1 MKFINSSRLFTA
13 SCFALVTT
21 AFAFAI
27 RAGILENLGDDFG
40 LSKEQLGWFNFAVLG
55 FGFPIATLAGGFLYN
70 NLGPKKMMLLAL
82 AAHLSGII
90 MTITAT
96 GYMMLLVSSFL
107 IGFGNGMVEAA
118 CNPLIAGMYNENKTK
133 MLNKFHVWFP
143 GGIFI
148 GALIS
153 QFMTSANMGW
163 QMQIAVMLLPCI
175 AYAILFWGQE
185 FPEGRDAGQASLSSN
200 LAGMATPLF
209 VFMSICMLLTA
220 NTELTIQQWVGPL
233 LTQSGAK
240 PMVILALTTAL
251 MAVGR
256 YFAGPIIHKLNPSGV
271 LWASSII
278 ATIGVYLLS
287 TTTGAGTTY
296 LAAIMFAVGVCY
308 FWPTMLGFVGEYIPK
323 SGALGM
329 SVVGGLGMLA
339 TGLAQPIVGQWIDA
353 SKSEAS
359 ARGLTDKAADLFAGQ
374 ATLSNL
380 LFFPMALVVAFG
392 ALWFLMRK
400 NNSN

>member
-27 RAGILENLGDDFG
+27 RAGILKSLGVEFG

-70 NLGPKKMMLLAL
+70 NLGPKKMMRLAL
-82 AAHLSGII
+82 VAHLSGIL

-96 GYMMLLVSSFL
+96 GYIMLLVSSFL

-143 GGIFI
+143 GGMFL

-153 QFMTSANMGW
+153 QFMTSASMGW

-185 FPEGRDAGQASLSSN
+185 FPEGRDAGQASLGSN
-200 LAGMATPLF
+200 MAGMATPLF
-209 VFMSICMLLTA
+209 VFMAICMILTA
-220 NTELTIQQWVGPL
+220 NAELTTQQWVESL
-233 LTQSGAK
+233 LSQSGAE
-240 PMVILALTTAL
+240 PMIILAMTTAL

-278 ATIGVYLLS
+278 ASVGIYLLS

-296 LAAIMFAVGVCY
+296 FAAFMFAVGVCY

-329 SVVGGLGMLA
+329 SVIGGIGMLF
-339 TGLAQPIVGQWIDA
+339 TGLAQPVVG
-353 SKSEAS
+353 SMMENFKKSATTS
-359 ARGLTDKAADLFAGQ
+359 GMTDKAADLFAGQ

-380 LFFPMALVVAFG
+380 LFLPMALVVAFG

>member
-27 RAGILENLGDDFG
+27 RAGILESLGDDFG
-40 LSKEQLGWFNFAVLG
+40 LTKQQLGYFNLAVLG
-55 FGFPIATLAGGFLYN
+55 IGFPIATLAGGFLYN
-70 NLGPKKMMLLAL
+70 SLGPKKMMLLAL
-82 AAHLSGII
+82 VAHLSGIL

-96 GYMMLLVSSFL
+96 GFMMLLISSFL

-143 GGIFI
+143 GGIFL
-148 GALIS
+148 GSLIS
-153 QFMTSANMGW
+153 QFMTSQHMGW

-185 FPEGRDAGQASLSSN
+185 FPEGRDAGQSSLGSN

-209 VFMSICMLLTA
+209 VFMAICMLLTA

-233 LTQSGAK
+233 LKQSGAQ

-271 LWASSII
+271 LWASAII

-296 LAAIMFAVGVCY
+296 IAAIMFALGVCY

-353 SKSEAS
+353 SKAEAS
-359 ARGLTDKAADLFAGQ
+359 SRGLTDKAADLFAGQ

-400 NNSN
+400 NHSN

>member
-13 SCFALVTT
+13 SCFALITT

-27 RAGILENLGDDFG
+27 RAGILENLGKDFG
-40 LSKEQLGWFNFAVLG
+40 LSKEQLGWFNWAVLG
-55 FGFPIATLAGGFLYN
+55 VGFPIATLAGGFLYN
-70 NLGPKKMMLLAL
+70 NLGPKKMMFLAL

-90 MTITAT
+90 MTIFAN
-96 GYMMLLVSSFL
+96 GFIMLLVSSFL

-118 CNPLIAGMYNENKTK
+118 CNPLIAGMYNEKKTA

-153 QFMTSANMGW
+153 QFMSSANMGW
-163 QMQIAVMLLPCI
+163 QMQIAVMLIPCL

-185 FPEGRDAGQASLSSN
+185 FPEGKAAGQTSLASN
-200 LAGMATPLF
+200 LAGMASPLF
-209 VFMSICMLLTA
+209 VFMTICMLLTA
-220 NTELTIQQWVGPL
+220 NTELTTQQWVGSL
-233 LTQSGAK
+233 LKQSGAQ
-240 PMVILALTTAL
+240 PMLILALTTAL

-256 YFAGPIIHKLNPSGV
+256 YFAGPVIHRLNPTGV

-278 ATIGVYLLS
+278 ASLGIYLLS

-308 FWPTMLGFVGEYIPK
+308 FWPTMLGFVGEYIPQ

-329 SVVGGLGMLA
+329 SVVGGAGMLA
-339 TGLAQPIVGQWIDA
+339 TGLAQPIVGKWIDD
-353 SKSEAS
+353 SKAAAS
-359 ARGLTDKAADLFAGQ
+359 ARGLTDAAADLAAGQ
-374 ATLSNL
+374 ATLNNL
-380 LFFPMALVVAFG
+380 LFFPLALVVAFG
-392 ALWFLMRK
+392 ALWFLYRGK
-400 NNSN
+400 HTH